1 MIHAAKE
8 RLILLTVSTFS
19 AIMSTKFIVEG
30 IQNNIKERKEINRQ
44 FYELRQRSMVKET
57 EAIIEKA
64 PQPERTIARANML
77 QPKNANPDRLN
88 ADEWEVVNR
97 DKVRE
102 GTHKTDGHVY

>member
-1 MIHAAKE
+1 
-8 RLILLTVSTFS
+8 
-19 AIMSTKFIVEG
+19 
-30 IQNNIKERKEINRQ
+30 
-44 FYELRQRSMVKET
+44 MVKET